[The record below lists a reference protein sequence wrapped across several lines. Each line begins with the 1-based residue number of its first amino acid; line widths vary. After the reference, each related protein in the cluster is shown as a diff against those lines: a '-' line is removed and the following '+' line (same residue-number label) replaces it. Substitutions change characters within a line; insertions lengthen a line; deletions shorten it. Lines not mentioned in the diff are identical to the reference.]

1 MKSIELTEKEAMTLA
16 EILESY
22 ISDVKTER
30 VATESRELR
39 TELREH
45 EAIAADLLKRLE
57 PGKP

>member
-45 EAIAADLLKRLE
+45 ETIAADLLKRLE

>member
-1 MKSIELTEKEAMTLA
+1 MKSIELTEKEAMTLS

-30 VATESRELR
+30 VATESRVLR

-57 PGKP
+57 PGKA